1 MAYIT
6 INKEHFYH
14 NLNTLSKK
22 VGTIKQIAIVL
33 KDNAYG
39 HGLEIIAKLAH
50 DFGIQHAVVK
60 NIDEARRIEKLFGSV
75 LILNDTP
82 VPHDTFSFAINSL
95 QTLQTLAHQAQIEL
109 KIDTGM
115 HRNGIALEELEEA
128 IGIIQAKNL
137 NLVGV
142 MTHYKNSDELSSELF
157 WQQKNFRNALDWIK
171 AHHSKP
177 FGIHSQNSCAT
188 LRNHHFDEDLVRIGI
203 AAYGYNE
210 LSSVF
215 EAPKLKPV
223 MSLYAS
229 RIASYTLPKGSRV
242 GYGGEG
248 FVEHSQR
255 VSTYDIGY
263 GNGWLRATKNMPLS
277 NGLEILG
284 RVSMDFVSIN
294 SDEQEV
300 CLMHDAQKVAH
311 YCDTISYEITTRLD
325 EKIERKVI

>member
-6 INKEHFYH
+6 INKEHFYY

-22 VGTIKQIAIVL
+22 VGTIKHLAIVL

-39 HGLEIIAKLAH
+39 HGIEIIAKLAY
-50 DFGIQHAVVK
+50 DFGIRHAVVK
-60 NIDEARRIEKLFGSV
+60 NSDEARRIERLFESV

-82 VPHDTFSFAINSL
+82 VLHDTFTFAINSL
-95 QTLQTLAHQAQIEL
+95 QTLQTLTPHTPIEL

-115 HRNGIALEELEEA
+115 HRNGIALEEVEEA

-137 NLVGV
+137 HLVGV

-157 WQQKNFRNALDWIK
+157 WQRKNFQKALDFIK
-171 AHHSKP
+171 IHHPKP
-177 FGIHSQNSCAT
+177 FRIHSQNSCAT
-188 LRNHHFDEDLVRIGI
+188 LRNHHFDEDLVRVGI

-210 LSSVF
+210 LSLVF

-223 MSLYAS
+223 MSVYAS
-229 RIASYTLPKGSRV
+229 RIASYRLPKGSRV

-248 FVEHSQR
+248 LVQRSQK

-263 GNGWLRATKNMPLS
+263 GNGWLRATKNMPLA
-277 NGLEILG
+277 NDLAILG

-294 SDEQEV
+294 SDEKEV